1 MLNDQPIGTV
11 DATGALR
18 RLQALIAMGHPPIP
32 LAAHLA
38 MTVEELWELL
48 GSKGARVRL
57 DIREAAEELFD
68 SLWDLRIEGPLGDQ
82 MRQLARE
89 RRWVGPLAWDDI
101 DDPNE
106 KPNLR
111 GLVPVGSAND
121 DPAEVIS
128 AIDSIALERAIRG
141 EHVKLTRAER
151 LLAVARLHSR
161 RLSDKVIART
171 IHVSD
176 KTVLRARQAL
186 GLEAIDPIEIRE
198 AETA

>member
-1 MLNDQPIGTV
+1 MPHDQPTGTV
-11 DATGALR
+11 DATGPLR
-18 RLQALIAMGHPPIP
+18 RLQALVAMGHPPIP

-38 MTVEELWELL
+38 MSVEELWALL
-48 GSKGARVRL
+48 DSKGARVRL
-57 DIREAAEELFD
+57 DLREAAEELFD

-111 GLVPVGSAND
+111 GLEPIGSANG

-128 AIDSIALERAIRG
+128 AIDTIALERAIRG

-161 RLSDKVIART
+161 RLSDNAIART
-171 IHVSD
+171 IHVND

-186 GLEAIDPIEIRE
+186 GLEAIDPFETRG